1 MKIDGK
7 RDFLYIG
14 SAVFESELSEKAISL
29 LESTDVLFLGAH
41 GPLIKKPLIPLVFEG
56 EVLISDSE
64 TNIGYETN
72 YKTVEF
78 FKKYITK

>member
-14 SAVFESELSEKAISL
+14 SAVFESELNEKALSL
-29 LESTDVLFLGAH
+29 LEDTDVLFLGAH
-41 GPLIKKPLIPLVFEG
+41 GPLIKEPLIPLDFDG
-56 EVLISDSE
+56 EVLISDNE

-72 YKTVEF
+72 YTTVGF